1 MHTPKQYWRQI
12 SARIKNAFTPH
23 DHPSPEPEE
32 LERGISA
39 LTSANQALAADLQ
52 QLRSEVD
59 SDRSEDSRRI
69 AALEQLRRETETARN
84 KDQNKLAE
92 LEQRLGEIQSEH
104 NQALDQIK
112 ALADENRLY
121 QQTGRETQTEL
132 RRQGLRLGWT
142 MMVAGIAVV
151 LATVS
156 GAILIWEIQKN
167 AGLLASM
174 YKDMKHL
181 LVSMDQHLN
190 TTHQAVAET
199 PAPTA
204 IVSPNTTSA
213 DKAIAMD
220 TTAAMTSPG
229 VLSDEEDD
237 ASGNFATQGYLPGSS
252 PDAVDTRRKNSRI
265 LSGIQ
270 KKTFFKGDPV
280 DREMMSLPGGL
291 HYRVVTAG
299 RGRSPDITDR
309 VVVNY
314 LAVSPD
320 GKVIDDT
327 YSSGQPATLRMSEVT
342 PALQEAL
349 LTMGEGAEWEVH
361 VPEQQPYKGTV
372 PQRGMQGFEGIYLIE
387 LVEVL
392 EDYAPD
398 QPMPLE

>member
-1 MHTPKQYWRQI
+1 VRTPKQYWRQI

-39 LTSANQALAADLQ
+39 LTSANQALDQ
-52 QLRSEVD
+52 
-59 SDRSEDSRRI
+59 I
-69 AALEQLRRETETARN
+69 KALKTSLAETAAR
-84 KDQNKLAE
+84 
-92 LEQRLGEIQSEH
+92 LETTRS
-104 NQALDQIK
+104 QARALRDGMEEQARKFEASRSRTSTLLETMDKQIK

-132 RRQGLRLGWT
+132 RGQGLRLGWT

-156 GAILIWEIQKN
+156 AAILIWETQKN
-167 AGLLASM
+167 TGLLASM
-174 YKDMKHL
+174 NKDMKHL

-199 PAPTA
+199 PAPA
-204 IVSPNTTSA
+204 AVVSPNTTAA

-220 TTAAMTSPG
+220 SAAAMTRHG
-229 VLSDEEDD
+229 VLLDEEDD
-237 ASGNFATQGYLPGSS
+237 ASGNSASQGYLPGSS
-252 PDAVDTRRKNSRI
+252 QDAVDTRRKNSRI

-270 KKTFFKGDPV
+270 KKTFFMEDTV
-280 DREMMSLPGGL
+280 DREMTSLPGGL
-291 HYRVVTAG
+291 NYRVVTPG

-327 YSSGQPATLRMSEVT
+327 YSSGQPVTLRMSEVT

-372 PQRGMQGFEGIYLIE
+372 PQRGMQGFEPGIYLIE

-398 QPMPLE
+398 QPMPPE